1 MSDEPTDPSVVRASA
16 EAWLAADPDPVTR
29 AETSALLRATGDGA
43 QVELAGRFVGRLQFG
58 TAGIRAAL
66 GAGPQRMNRLVVRQT
81 AAGIAADLL
90 ATVPDAAERGV
101 VIGGDARH
109 GSKEFVADAAAVL
122 AAAGIPTMRFTDPTP
137 TPVVAFATK
146 CLNVAAGI
154 QITASHNPPADNGMK
169 VYWGD
174 GAQIVPPLDGR
185 IAAAIEAAAVAE
197 PLALASLDDPRCTI
211 VDPSLID
218 RYVAGVHGLDPHTS
232 TTSERTALKVVV
244 TPMHGVGGALLVR
257 VLSEAGFADVIPVI
271 EQFEPDPDFPTV
283 AFPNPE
289 EPGALD
295 LAFATARRV
304 GADLIVAN
312 DPDADRC
319 ALAVPDA
326 SIAGGW
332 RMLRGDEVGWLL
344 ADHLLGVASDDP
356 RPTLLITTLVS
367 SSLLSA
373 MAARRGATYME
384 TLTGFKWLARAAMD
398 RPDHRLVLAYEEA
411 LGYCVGDLVADK
423 DGFSAALVACD
434 LAARRKADGS
444 SLLGALADIEATYG
458 RYETSQWSLRFDGP
472 TAADDMAALM
482 VRARAAHP
490 TMIAD
495 LAVTSE
501 RDYLTNDPPA
511 DVVVFY
517 LGDTGRITVRPS
529 GTEPKCKVYLEVI
542 GRGDGSM
549 VSIDALRSAMAS
561 ILGVS

>member
-1 MSDEPTDPSVVRASA
+1 MSDQSADPSVVRASA
-16 EAWLAADPDPVTR
+16 EAWLAADPDPTTR
-29 AETSALLRATGDGA
+29 AETGTLLSATGDGA
-43 QVELAGRFVGRLQFG
+43 DAALAARFVGRLQFG
-58 TAGIRAAL
+58 TAGIRAAI

-90 ATVPDAAERGV
+90 ATVPDARERGV

-109 GSKEFVADAAAVL
+109 GSKEFVADAATVL
-122 AAAGIPTMRFTDPTP
+122 AAAGIPTMRFTTPTP
-137 TPVVAFATK
+137 TPVVAFATRY
-146 CLNVAAGI
+146 LDVAAGI
-154 QITASHNPPADNGMK
+154 QVTASHNPPADNGMK

-185 IAAAIEAAAVAE
+185 IAAAIEAAAGS
-197 PLALASLDDPRCTI
+197 PIALAELDDPRCTI
-211 VDPSLID
+211 VDPTLVD

-232 TTSERTALKVVV
+232 TTSERKALRVVI
-244 TPMHGVGGALLVR
+244 TPMHGVGGALLMR
-257 VLSEAGFADVIPVI
+257 VLTEAGFADVVPVA
-271 EQFEPDPDFPTV
+271 EQFTPDPDFPTV

-326 SIAGGW
+326 SVAGGW

-344 ADHLLGVASDDP
+344 AEHLLGVASDDP
-356 RPTLLITTLVS
+356 RPPMLLTTLVS

-373 MAARRGATYME
+373 MAARRGATYVE

-398 RPDHRLVLAYEEA
+398 RPELRLVLAYEEA

-444 SLLGALADIEATYG
+444 SLLGALGDIEALYG
-458 RYETSQWSLRFDGP
+458 RYNTSQWSLRFDGP
-472 TAADDMAALM
+472 TAADDMVALM

-490 TMIAD
+490 TSIAD
-495 LAVTSE
+495 VAVTSE
-501 RDYLTNDPPA
+501 RDYLANDPPA
-511 DVVVFY
+511 DVVVFN
-517 LGDTGRITVRPS
+517 LGETGRITVRPS
-529 GTEPKCKVYLEVI
+529 GTEPKCKVYFEVI
-542 GRGDGSM
+542 DRGDGPT
-549 VSIDALRSAMAS
+549 VSIDVLRLAMAS
-561 ILGVS
+561 ILGVPA